1 MTANYDEE
9 PVIFLVGVALEKTVY
24 HFDRLFDYIL
34 PKAVYREN
42 IVGCRVLVPFGNGN
56 AVRQGMVMSV
66 RRVSELDRKYKEI
79 SSVTDNSP
87 ILTPELLGLVR
98 FMKDRC
104 FCTFY
109 DCIKAVLPAGINY
122 KIHTFYRILL
132 ENSSPLVFSDEEEQ
146 KIYTYLS
153 ARKSAVAAEQIT
165 ADLQLSQDG
174 NILHRMYK
182 KGIIDKLYE
191 TKRKT
196 SDKMQKRIRCTDNP
210 PIVKLTE
217 KQQEVYETLTMIYSV
232 SVRELCY
239 FTGCTKSVPDM
250 LVKKGLAEYFDE
262 EVFRTPYLYG
272 SGNPKKQEIILTEEQ
287 QQAYRDME
295 QRYFSHTAQVSLL
308 YGITGSGKTSV
319 FMKLIDKVVDDG
331 KGIIVMVPEIALTPQ
346 LINLFTVRYGD
357 TVAVFHSGLSLGER
371 LDEWKRVKN
380 GYAKIVIGTRSA
392 VFAPFE
398 NLGLI
403 IMDEEQE
410 YTYKSESSPRFHAR
424 DVAKYRCHQQNALLL
439 LASATPSVE
448 SFYNARKGR
457 YSINTLHSRYG
468 NATLPQVIIAD
479 MNPENEKGNFS
490 GIGSV
495 LMSALEENLMNKRQS
510 IILLNRRGHNT
521 FVSCKN
527 CNEVISCPNCSISL
541 TYHSDNNRMMC
552 HYCGYSQPVTAECPV
567 CHSRELRFSGL
578 GTQRIEQTLNDALP
592 DAKILRL
599 DADSTM
605 AKFSHEKKLSD
616 FANGKYD
623 IMIGTQMVAKG
634 LNFPNVTLVGV
645 LSADLML
652 YTDDYRSYER
662 TFSLLTQVVGRSGRG
677 NLKGKAIIQT
687 FTPNNDTILLASQQN
702 YDKFYENEI
711 ILRQAM
717 LYPPFSDICMIG
729 FIGDTENLTQLS
741 AKIFTERFIQKAK
754 SEYPDLPLRVIG
766 YSPAIVSR
774 VNNKYRYKCVIK
786 CRNSKPFRE
795 LLSALLT
802 DFCKEKQFG
811 KITAYADINPDII
824 I

>member
-1 MTANYDEE
+1 MSTDNHF
-9 PVIFLVGVALEKTVY
+9 IILVGVAVEKTVY
-24 HFDRLFDYIL
+24 HFDKCFDYIVPQTL
-34 PKAVYREN
+34 YRKN
-42 IVGCRVLVPFGNGN
+42 LVGCRVTVPFGNGN
-56 AVRQGMVMSV
+56 TVRQGMIMNL
-66 RRVSELDRKYKEI
+66 RQVSTLEKKCKEI
-79 SSVTDNSP
+79 FTVIDETP
-87 ILTPELLGLVR
+87 VLTAELVR
-98 FMKDRC
+98 LAEFMKDRY

-109 DCIKAVLPAGINY
+109 DTVRTILPTGINY
-122 KIHTFYRILL
+122 KINTFYSISQQPLPNDEQLDSEEKAVFDYLTQRKGNVLREEIIHSLHL
-132 ENSSPLVFSDEEEQ
+132 SP
-146 KIYTYLS
+146 
-153 ARKSAVAAEQIT
+153 
-165 ADLQLSQDG
+165 DG
-174 NILHRMYK
+174 NVIHRMYK
-182 KGIIDKLYE
+182 RGILDKHDE
-191 TKRKT
+191 AKRKT
-196 SDKMQKRIRCTDNP
+196 SDKLMKMIR
-210 PIVKLTE
+210 VKETSADVRLSE
-217 KQQEVYETLTMIYSV
+217 RQAEVFETLTVVHAV
-232 SVRELCY
+232 SVKELCY
-239 FTGCTKSVPDM
+239 FTGCTKSVPDT

-262 EVFRTPYLYG
+262 EVFRTPYLYAR
-272 SGNPKKQEIILTEEQ
+272 SNQLKEEILLTPEQ
-287 QQAYRDME
+287 QTAYHDIE
-295 QRYFSHTAQVSLL
+295 QRYCSHKAGVSLL

-319 FMKLIDKVVDDG
+319 FMKLIDKVVSDG
-331 KGIIVMVPEIALTPQ
+331 KDIIVMVPEIALTPQ

-357 TVAVFHSGLSLGER
+357 IVAVFHSGLSLGER

-380 GYAKIVIGTRSA
+380 GYARIVIGTRSA

-424 DVAKYRCHQQNALLL
+424 EIAKYRCHQQQCLLL
-439 LASATPSVE
+439 LSSATPSVE
-448 SFYNARKGR
+448 SFYYAQKGR
-457 YSINTLHSRYG
+457 YAINTLRHRYG
-468 NATLPQVIIAD
+468 NASLPEVVIAD

-495 LMSALEENLMNKRQS
+495 LMNALEENLRNGRQS

-552 HYCGYSQPVTAECPV
+552 HYCGYSQPVSYVCPV
-567 CHSRELRFSGL
+567 CHAGELRFSGL
-578 GTQRIEQTLNDALP
+578 GTQRIEQTLCDALP
-592 DAKILRL
+592 DARILRL

-652 YTDDYRSYER
+652 YADDYRSYER

-677 NLKGKAIIQT
+677 DLKGTAIIQT

-711 ILRQAM
+711 ILRKAM
-717 LYPPFSDICMIG
+717 LYPPFSDICMVG
-729 FIGDTENLTQLS
+729 FIGDSEKLTYDG
-741 AKIFTERFIQKAK
+741 AKTFTERFIRKAE
-754 SEYPDLPLRVIG
+754 SDYSDLPLRVIG
-766 YSPAIVSR
+766 FSPATVHRI
-774 VNNKYRYKCVIK
+774 NNKYRYKCVMK
-786 CRNSKPFRE
+786 CRNSKQFRQLLSE
-795 LLSALLT
+795 LLT
-802 DFCKEKQFG
+802 EFCKDKQFSR
-811 KITAYADINPDII
+811 ISTYIDINPDTII
-824 I
+824 